1 MIKPLVHNAQVGTC
15 LSKGWKIY
23 KENFGLILLAT
34 LITGLISF
42 FTCNICAGPML
53 CGLFGI
59 LLALIRGQEQKP
71 KVGDLFKGF
80 SKFLPAFLVTL
91 VLFLCF
97 TVIDIIF
104 VIVPL
109 LGLLADLLLCFLY
122 PTIMV
127 LAILLVAD
135 QNATFGEAF
144 STPLNMIGK
153 KPFWSFFLV
162 VFVASLIAGLGF
174 MLCGIGLLFTMPI
187 FYCMV
192 AAAYD
197 EAIGGGDAS
206 PATPPAPEAEA
217 PASPSTPEAPS
228 AS

>member
-71 KVGDLFKGF
+71 TVGDLFKGF
-80 SKFLPAFLVTL
+80 SKFLPAFLVIL

-97 TVIDIIF
+97 SVIDLFITL
-104 VIVPL
+104 VPI
-109 LGLLADLLLCFLY
+109 LGLLVDLLLIFLY
-122 PTIMV
+122 PAILF

-144 STPLNMIGK
+144 SAPLSMIGQ

-162 VFVASLIAGLGF
+162 VFVASVISGLGF
-174 MLCGIGLLFTMPI
+174 LLCGIGILFTMPI
-187 FYCMV
+187 FYCMI

-197 EAIGGGDAS
+197 EAVGGGDAS

-217 PASPSTPEAPS
+217 PAAPSTPEAPS

>member
-15 LSKGWKIY
+15 LDKGWKIY

-71 KVGDLFKGF
+71 TVGDLFKGF

-144 STPLNMIGK
+144 SAPLNMIGQ

-162 VFVASLIAGLGF
+162 VFVASLISSIGF
-174 MLCGIGLLFTMPI
+174 LLCGIGILFTIPI

-192 AAAYD
+192 VAAYD
-197 EAIGGGDAS
+197 EAVGGGDAS
-206 PATPPAPEAEA
+206 PATPPAPEAEV

>member
-144 STPLNMIGK
+144 SAPLNMIGK

-206 PATPPAPEAEA
+206 PATPPATEAEA

>member
-104 VIVPL
+104 VIS
-109 LGLLADLLLCFLY
+109 Y
-122 PTIMV
+122 
-127 LAILLVAD
+127 
-135 QNATFGEAF
+135 QH
-144 STPLNMIGK
+144 
-153 KPFWSFFLV
+153 FLV
-162 VFVASLIAGLGF
+162 HQGQREIA
-174 MLCGIGLLFTMPI
+174 I
-187 FYCMV
+187 
-192 AAAYD
+192 
-197 EAIGGGDAS
+197 
-206 PATPPAPEAEA
+206 
-217 PASPSTPEAPS
+217 
-228 AS
+228 